1 MTLTP
6 SERARYVEAITIDVL
21 VVRARLAAALDY
33 IESNVGGYPATTVG
47 AAPDTGNGTE
57 ADGRPR
63 PDPAI
68 VGRNVIDHLL
78 GVVSRDVKELA
89 YTVSGWYLPDTEA
102 GRNADAQAR
111 QAVKQLRCENH
122 HRHGIFEE
130 RATDRRNC
138 RWCSDVEREY
148 GSPPDVE
155 LIGQRAASGRLSS
168 MHYAAFM
175 RRVGTTKKAKRK
187 GAA

>member
-102 GRNADAQAR
+102 GKNADAQAR
-111 QAVKQLRCENH
+111 QAVKALRCENH
-122 HRHGIFEE
+122 ARHGLWVE
-130 RATDRRNC
+130 RATDRKLC
-138 RWCSDVEREY
+138 RWCDDVNRDF
-148 GSPPDVE
+148 GAPPDAE
-155 LIGQRAASGRLSS
+155 LIQQRTISGRLSP
-168 MHYAAFM
+168 MHYASFL
-175 RRVGTTKKAKRK
+175 RRAGTTRKAKRR